1 VSVCHNIGFGR
12 LIDYQWWQVF
22 TQEIKAM
29 AEDIYNNLPEEE
41 EFNPFNETED
51 TTTAEEPIAEEDQST
66 GSGAPTNKAEAEL
79 ADMKDKY
86 LRLYSE
92 FDNFRRRTAKERN
105 DLLKTANQEMVVA
118 LLPVVDDFERAR
130 QSMQNAQ
137 DVAPVKEG
145 VDLIYNKLANIL
157 QQKGLRPMNTI
168 GTPFDA
174 ETQEAITQV
183 PAPDESMKGKVID
196 EVEKGY
202 YLNEKVVRFAKV
214 VIGA

>member
-1 VSVCHNIGFGR
+1 
-12 LIDYQWWQVF
+12 
-22 TQEIKAM
+22 M
-29 AEDIYNNLPEEE
+29 AEDINNNLPEEE
-41 EFNPFNETED
+41 DFNPFNETDEV
-51 TTTAEEPIAEEDQST
+51 TTEEPTAEQPPVSPEQTS
-66 GSGAPTNKAEAEL
+66 NKAEAEL

-92 FDNFRRRTAKERN
+92 FDNYKRRTAKERM

-130 QSMQNAQ
+130 QSMQQAQ
-137 DVAPVKEG
+137 DITSVKEG

-174 ETQEAITQV
+174 EIQEAITQV
-183 PAPDESMKGKVID
+183 PAPDENLKGKVID

-202 YLNEKVVRFAKV
+202 YLNEKVIRFAKV

>member
-1 VSVCHNIGFGR
+1 MSVCHNIGFGK
-12 LIDYQWWQVF
+12 LIDYQLWQVN
-22 TQEIKAM
+22 TEEIKAM
-29 AEDIYNNLPEEE
+29 AEDINNNLPEE
-41 EFNPFNETED
+41 EFNPFNETDD
-51 TTTAEEPIAEEDQST
+51 TTTEEATPVETQTS
-66 GSGAPTNKAEAEL
+66 GSEAQGSKVEAEL

-92 FDNFRRRTAKERN
+92 FDNYKRRTSKERM

-130 QSMQNAQ
+130 QSMQAAQ

-145 VDLIYNKLANIL
+145 VELIYNKLSNIL
-157 QQKGLRPMNTI
+157 QQKGLRPMTTI
-168 GTPFDA
+168 GTSFDA

-202 YLNEKVVRFAKV
+202 YLNDKVVRFAKV

>member
-1 VSVCHNIGFGR
+1 
-12 LIDYQWWQVF
+12 
-22 TQEIKAM
+22 M
-29 AEDIYNNLPEEE
+29 AEDTYNNLPEE
-41 EFNPFNETED
+41 EFNPFNETDD
-51 TTTAEEPIAEEDQST
+51 TTTEEPVADENATTGTQAQS
-66 GSGAPTNKAEAEL
+66 SKAEAEL

-137 DVAPVKEG
+137 EVVSIKEG
-145 VDLIYNKLANIL
+145 VDLIYNKLSNIL
-157 QQKGLRPMNTI
+157 QQKGLRPMTTI

-183 PAPDESMKGKVID
+183 PAPDESMKGKVMD

>member
-1 VSVCHNIGFGR
+1 M
-12 LIDYQWWQVF
+12 WQVNI
-22 TQEIKAM
+22 QEIRAM
-29 AEDIYNNLPEEE
+29 AENTYNNLPEE
-41 EFNPFNETED
+41 EFNPFNETDD
-51 TTTAEEPIAEEDQST
+51 TTTEESVADENATTGTQAQS
-66 GSGAPTNKAEAEL
+66 SKAEAEL

-92 FDNFRRRTAKERN
+92 FENFRRRTAKERN

-137 DVAPVKEG
+137 DLVPVKEG
-145 VDLIYNKLANIL
+145 VDLIYNKLSNIL
-157 QQKGLRPMNTI
+157 QQKGLRPMTTI

-183 PAPDESMKGKVID
+183 PAPDESLKGKVID

>member
-12 LIDYQWWQVF
+12 LIDHQLWQVN

-51 TTTAEEPIAEEDQST
+51 TTTEQGNPEENQTDFSEPQS
-66 GSGAPTNKAEAEL
+66 SKAEAEL

-92 FDNFRRRTAKERN
+92 FDNYKRRTSKERM

-145 VDLIYNKLANIL
+145 VELIYNKLANIL

-168 GTPFDA
+168 GIPFDA
-174 ETQEAITQV
+174 ETQEAITQI

>member
-1 VSVCHNIGFGR
+1 
-12 LIDYQWWQVF
+12 LWQVNI
-22 TQEIKAM
+22 QEIRAM
-29 AEDIYNNLPEEE
+29 AEDTYNNLPEE
-41 EFNPFNETED
+41 EFNPFNETDD
-51 TTTAEEPIAEEDQST
+51 TTTEEPVADENATTGTQAQS
-66 GSGAPTNKAEAEL
+66 SKAEAEL

-137 DVAPVKEG
+137 EVVSIKEG
-145 VDLIYNKLANIL
+145 VDLIYNKLSNIL
-157 QQKGLRPMNTI
+157 QQKGLRPMTTI

-183 PAPDESMKGKVID
+183 PAPDESMKGKVMD

>member
-1 VSVCHNIGFGR
+1 MPYIN
-12 LIDYQWWQVF
+12 
-22 TQEIKAM
+22 
-29 AEDIYNNLPEEE
+29 NNLPEEE
-41 EFNPFNETED
+41 DFNPFNEAEDVTTED
-51 TTTAEEPIAEEDQST
+51 PTAAGEPAANPEPAS
-66 GSGAPTNKAEAEL
+66 NKTEAEL

-92 FDNFRRRTAKERN
+92 FDNYKRRTSKERM

-130 QSMQNAQ
+130 QSMQQAQ
-137 DVAPVKEG
+137 DITSVKEG
-145 VDLIYNKLANIL
+145 VELIYNKLANIL

-174 ETQEAITQV
+174 EIQEAITQV

-202 YLNEKVVRFAKV
+202 YLNEKVIRFAKV